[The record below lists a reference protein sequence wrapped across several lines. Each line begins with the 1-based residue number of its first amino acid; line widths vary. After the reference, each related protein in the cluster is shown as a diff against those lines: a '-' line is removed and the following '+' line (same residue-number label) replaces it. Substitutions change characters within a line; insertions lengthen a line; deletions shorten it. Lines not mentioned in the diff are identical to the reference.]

1 MQIPKSLV
9 PHYCE
14 MVSANPKSRPNPSVL
29 LDSLRVHGEYLSN
42 NFVSIALRIEEVQV
56 RWRPLFLVCFKPF
69 FACQIMEPVQ
79 RNEFFTELN
88 KSLDS
93 FPEGFSKHK
102 ILPQLINA
110 FEFGGA
116 GSSVLAPLFK
126 LGGLLKG
133 EQYQKKI
140 VPCVVKL
147 FSSTDRATRLNLLQQ
162 VM

>member
-1 MQIPKSLV
+1 
-9 PHYCE
+9 
-14 MVSANPKSRPNPSVL
+14 
-29 LDSLRVHGEYLSN
+29 
-42 NFVSIALRIEEVQV
+42 
-56 RWRPLFLVCFKPF
+56 
-69 FACQIMEPVQ
+69 MEPVQ
-79 RNEFFTELN
+79 RNDFFNELN
-88 KSLDS
+88 SNLDS
-93 FPEGFSKHK
+93 FPESFAKHK

-162 VM
+162 VRVQTCLDHGTAGGCAGMGCSC

>member
-1 MQIPKSLV
+1 
-9 PHYCE
+9 
-14 MVSANPKSRPNPSVL
+14 
-29 LDSLRVHGEYLSN
+29 
-42 NFVSIALRIEEVQV
+42 
-56 RWRPLFLVCFKPF
+56 
-69 FACQIMEPVQ
+69 MEGVQ
-79 RNEFFTELN
+79 RNDFFTELN
-88 KSLDS
+88 NSLDS
-93 FPEGFSKHK
+93 FPESFAKHK

-140 VPCVVKL
+140 VPCVIKL

-162 VM
+162 VQFLTAQKWTFFDTYAKKSIKHPFLLVMPPKMLHIHFCAVKKFFHSPF